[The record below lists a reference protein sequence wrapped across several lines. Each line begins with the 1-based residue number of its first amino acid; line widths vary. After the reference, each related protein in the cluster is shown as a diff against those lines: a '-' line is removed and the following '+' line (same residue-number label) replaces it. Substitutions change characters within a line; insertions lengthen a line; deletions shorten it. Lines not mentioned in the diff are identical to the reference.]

1 MRLRSCLF
9 ALTTALALHARIDAS
24 PLIFTDRATFEAFGN
39 RTCVFRS
46 IRLRPPP
53 MGPLY
58 TCRNNLP
65 HFSRWHAG
73 GLVAVHTAFVWS
85 RCHFRAM
92 RSTAAAATRVQK
104 FVRPHPWVQRVGDLR
119 MGLAGASVG

>member
-24 PLIFTDRATFEAFGN
+24 PLIFTDRATSEAFGN
-39 RTCVFRS
+39 RTYVFRS

-53 MGPLY
+53 MGSLY
-58 TCRNNLP
+58 TCRNNP

-73 GLVAVHTAFVWS
+73 GLVAVHCFRLIALPLSCNAFDGGGHEGPEIRDAAS
-85 RCHFRAM
+85 M
-92 RSTAAAATRVQK
+92 GSTCR
-104 FVRPHPWVQRVGDLR
+104 
-119 MGLAGASVG
+119 